1 MKYIDKLI
9 RQVAFFIIVAS
20 IFFMVVAFVRFFIG
34 THDIKENQVIIQK
47 IEEKFIEETEEEL
60 IIDFDELK
68 EINTDT
74 KAYLIAN
81 NGRISYPIV
90 KTKDNEYY
98 LDHNYNKKK
107 NSVGWIFADY
117 KNKADGS
124 DKNLVIYG
132 HNTSDES
139 MFGSLHNVFK
149 SSWQNDDNNKEIVLI
164 TPDNNFIYK
173 IFSIYSIEPED
184 YYITT
189 NFKNNKEFDKFVSVL
204 KNRSFYK
211 YEITVDK
218 IESIITLSTCTAHGT
233 KRIAIHAY
241 KVNE

>member
-9 RQVAFFIIVAS
+9 RQVAFFIIVTS
-20 IFFMVVAFVRFFIG
+20 IFFMVVAFARFLLG
-34 THDIKENQVIIQK
+34 SHDIKENQKIVQK
-47 IEEKFIEETEEEL
+47 IEDEYMEETEEEL
-60 IIDFDELK
+60 IINFDELK

-74 KAYLIAN
+74 VGYLIAN
-81 NGRISYPIV
+81 NGRISYPVV

-107 NSVGWIFADY
+107 NSVGWIYADY
-117 KNKADGS
+117 KNKVDGS
-124 DKNLVIYG
+124 DKNLVLYG

-149 SSWQNDDNNKEIVLI
+149 SSWQTDKNNKEIVLV
-164 TPDNNFIYK
+164 TPTETYVYK

-211 YEITVDK
+211 YDITVDNV
-218 IESIITLSTCTAHGT
+218 ENIITLSTCTAHGT

-241 KVNE
+241 KVSE